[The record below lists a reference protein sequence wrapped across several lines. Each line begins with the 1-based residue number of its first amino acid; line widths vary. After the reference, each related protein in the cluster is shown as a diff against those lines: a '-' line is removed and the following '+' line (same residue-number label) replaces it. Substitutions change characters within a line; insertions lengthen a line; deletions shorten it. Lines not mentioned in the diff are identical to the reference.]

1 MVALHSSSP
10 AVQKNLSD
18 GLKRDFIEASC
29 AWDVYKPV
37 DVHNAKLVQL
47 VSDHLGVSTSEANST
62 LMGRIKVPKR
72 KRDGKSD
79 TMVAYRYL
87 KRTVSHFYEGLG
99 RAAVK
104 GFLASVK
111 QSTGMGTEVAARGRT
126 TRTSVELS
134 AEQAAFFLS
143 DDRFLNEL
151 YGHVAL
157 LAGAQNMFA
166 SLSATH
172 LFTATVPETRATN
185 VVCLFAH
192 FALVVTKVREHLKLR
207 VGVGA
212 AGGVADNTGIN
223 EGHRD
228 PWVREMTSLDVQLWR
243 TPQAM
248 RGLRL
253 VDAASPS
260 RASPVRPSTPES
272 GAAAADA
279 GGSSG
284 AAAVGA
290 AALAGGGGA
299 GRGDAAAIAALEA
312 GGAATERLD

>member
-1 MVALHSSSP
+1 M
-10 AVQKNLSD
+10 
-18 GLKRDFIEASC
+18 
-29 AWDVYKPV
+29 YKPV
-37 DVHNAKLVQL
+37 VVHNATLVQL
-47 VSDHLGVSTSEANST
+47 VSDQLGVSASEANSK

-72 KRDGKSD
+72 KRDGKCD

-99 RAAVK
+99 KAAVK

-111 QSTGMGTEVAARGRT
+111 ESTGMGTEVAVRGST
-126 TRTSVELS
+126 TRTCLELS
-134 AEQAAFFLS
+134 AEQAAFFLT

-157 LAGAQNMFA
+157 LAGAQNVFA
-166 SLSATH
+166 SLNATH
-172 LFTATVPETRATN
+172 LFTETVPETRASI

-212 AGGVADNTGIN
+212 AAGLADSTGIN

-228 PWVREMTSLDVQLWR
+228 PWVREMASLDLSLWR

-253 VDAASPS
+253 VDADSPG
-260 RASPVRPSTPES
+260 RASPLRPSTGEG
-272 GAAAADA
+272 GAAAA
-279 GGSSG
+279 GSDG
-284 AAAVGA
+284 ASSAAPDGA
-290 AALAGGGGA
+290 AALGGGGGA
-299 GRGDAAAIAALEA
+299 GSGDAAAMAALEA
-312 GGAATERLD
+312 EGAVMQQLD